1 MKLVKKEGIVQ
12 CDGKVVRFIR
22 KKAAFPLTFL
32 EFRLERVIGF
42 EPTTSCLAIVAEPLS
57 TVSLSSG
64 QYSSAM
70 GEMRISVPGGNQSPL
85 LLIDTKIDRE
95 WAQNWAQRWK

>member
-1 MKLVKKEGIVQ
+1 
-12 CDGKVVRFIR
+12 
-22 KKAAFPLTFL
+22 
-32 EFRLERVIGF
+32 
-42 EPTTSCLAIVAEPLS
+42 VAEPLS